1 MNNLIFGLI
10 KIILGMK
17 FGYLI
22 LIGIVVILGFSI
34 IKNIFSGSFNVVKLA
49 GGFNPFTG
57 AIQGKLIWL
66 AIWCFIFF
74 TAYSFIMRPT
84 TNYDTDFKNN
94 FNNQGDNL
102 VDQRI
107 GATCIPTKILWGVIT
122 IGCDSGSQKKVVN
135 NTEEKKE
142 VIDQKPVEKPKTEKK
157 TNIVP
162 KNKKESSSREF
173 QEAGQLSVKYIG

>member
-10 KIILGMK
+10 KIIFGMK

-49 GGFNPFTG
+49 SGFNPFTG

-74 TAYSFIMRPT
+74 TAYQFIMRPT
-84 TNYDTDFKNN
+84 TSYDTDYKNQIHHN
-94 FNNQGDNL
+94 EDVL
-102 VDQRI
+102 VDQRV
-107 GATCIPTKILWGVIT
+107 GATCIPTKILWGLIQ
-122 IGCDSGSQKKVVN
+122 IGCNSDSMKKNVTN
-135 NTEEKKE
+135 NCKDCENNKE
-142 VIDQKPVEKPKTEKK
+142 I
-157 TNIVP
+157 
-162 KNKKESSSREF
+162 R
-173 QEAGQLSVKYIG
+173 